1 MAGFFIYSIL
11 ALAQASLSE
20 VEAKFEFQS
29 FCQRFNKD
37 YSHSES
43 QYRYQ
48 VFKSNLEQ
56 IKSMN
61 SKSLG
66 FTLSVGPLADQSLSE
81 ISSLSAAPHLSSEPA
96 TIYSTAGI
104 PNFIDWVAQGKV
116 SALKTPLATCKASWA
131 YAAVDAIES
140 AVAINTT
147 ASTTNPLSVQQ
158 VISCSGSYGNI
169 GCVSGSPSNTF
180 TYATANCLT
189 SQVNYPYTGTA
200 TTCKKRLQC
209 VAQIKGFN
217 AITPN
222 NELQLKAAVAMQPL
236 VVTLNTTLTLQN
248 FGGGIIPTNWCG
260 NSTNTSNFLLVGYS
274 SIAGVNFWIVRSY
287 WGPSWGINGYA
298 LIERNDANNSTSGS
312 CGIASAPYAPSFLL

>member
-29 FCQRFNKD
+29 FCQRFNKE
-37 YSHSES
+37 YTHSES

-56 IKSMN
+56 IKSLN

-81 ISSLSAAPHLSSEPA
+81 ISSFSEAPNLSLQPPR
-96 TIYSTAGI
+96 IYSTSTI
-104 PNFIDWVAQGKV
+104 PSYIDWVAQGKV
-116 SALKTPLATCKASWA
+116 SALKTPLASCKASWA
-131 YAAVDAIES
+131 FAAVDAIES

-147 ASTTNPLSVQQ
+147 AAATTLLSVQQ
-158 VISCSGSYGNI
+158 VISCSGSYGNL
-169 GCVSGSPSNTF
+169 GCTSGTPSNTF
-180 TYATANCLT
+180 TYATATCLT
-189 SQVNYPYTGTA
+189 SQVSYPYTGIA

-209 VAQIKGFN
+209 VAQIRGFSL
-217 AITPN
+217 ITPN
-222 NELQLKAAVAMQPL
+222 NELQLKAAVAVQPV

-248 FGGGIIPTNWCG
+248 FGGGIIPANWCG

-274 SIAGVNFWIVRSY
+274 SIAGINFWIVRSY
-287 WGPSWGINGYA
+287 WGPGWGINGYA
-298 LIERNDANNSTSGS
+298 LIERNDQNNATAGA
-312 CGIASAPYAPSFLL
+312 CGIASAPYAPSFSL